1 MDTSTPAATF
11 SPDTVTGFAPDRIPA
26 PRSNGGERRAYLV
39 GGGIASLAAA
49 AFMIRDGDFR
59 GSQITVLESLGT
71 LGGSL
76 DGAGSAAGGYVL
88 RGGRMLESK
97 YLCTFDLFGSIPT
110 LDGGKTVGQEIIDWN
125 ETLQTSAKSRLVRD
139 GAAITAPKFGLC
151 EGDIATLSRVVL
163 EPEGM
168 LGNSTIA
175 DQFAPSFFETDFWIM
190 WCTTFAF
197 QPWHSAV
204 EFKRYLVRFVHMVDG
219 FNRLR
224 GILRTVYNQY
234 DSMVRPLEKWLRD
247 HGVVFR
253 LDTRVT
259 DLDLVERE
267 ELTTICRLRY
277 IHDGIAGTIRVE
289 DDDLVMVTL
298 GSMTEASSLGDMDHA
313 PPPGTVAEGGA
324 WALWRKLAAGRN
336 DFGRPA
342 VFADH
347 VEQSRWVSFTVTLHD
362 LDLLRRIRDMTG
374 NIPGEGGLMTF
385 ADSNWLASI
394 VIPHQPHFLGQPAGV
409 AVFWGYGLAMDRP
422 GNLVA
427 KAMPDCNGREI
438 LTEIL
443 YHLGFDSD
451 MAPVLDA
458 ATCIPCLMPYITS
471 QFLPREHGDRPEVVP
486 SSTRNLAFIGQ
497 FCELPEDVVF
507 TVEYS
512 IRSAQTAVYQLLDL
526 GRTPPPVYHGAFDPR
541 VLFKAFVALHDL

>member
-1 MDTSTPAATF
+1 MESATSAAEFIT
-11 SPDTVTGFAPDRIPA
+11 DTVTEFDPDMISPSHSDR
-26 PRSNGGERRAYLV
+26 GQRRAYLV

-59 GSQITVLESLGT
+59 GSEITVLESLGT

-76 DGAGSAAGGYVL
+76 DGAGSPTTGYVL

-110 LDGGKTVGQEIIDWN
+110 LGGDKTVTQEIIDWN
-125 ETLQTSAKSRLVRD
+125 DALQTSAKSRLVR
-139 GAAITAPKFGLC
+139 GGIAITAPKFGLG
-151 EGDIATLSRVVL
+151 EGDIATLSRLVL

-168 LGNSTIA
+168 LGNTSIA
-175 DQFAPSFFETDFWIM
+175 DQFDPSFFLTDFWLM

-247 HGVVFR
+247 HGVVFV
-253 LDTRVT
+253 LDTAVT
-259 DLDLVERE
+259 DLELVERD
-267 ELTTICRLRY
+267 ELTCVSQIRY
-277 IHDGIAGTIRVE
+277 VRGGKAGAIRVE

-298 GSMTEASSLGDMDHA
+298 GSMTEASSLGDMDH
-313 PPPGTVAEGGA
+313 PPPLGARVENGA
-324 WALWRKLAAGRN
+324 WSLWRKLAADRN
-336 DFGRPA
+336 DFGCPA

-347 VEQSRWVSFTVTLHD
+347 VEQSKWVSFTVTLRD
-362 LDLLRRIRDMTG
+362 PALLHRIHDMTG
-374 NIPGEGGLMTF
+374 NVPGEGGLMTF
-385 ADSNWLASI
+385 VDSNWLASI
-394 VIPHQPHFLGQPAGV
+394 VIPHQPHFLGQPDDV
-409 AVFWGYGLAMDRP
+409 AVFWGYGLAVDRP
-422 GNLVA
+422 GNFVA
-427 KAMPDCNGREI
+427 KPMSACSGREI
-438 LTEIL
+438 LMEIL
-443 YHLGFDSD
+443 RHLGLDSD
-451 MAPVLDA
+451 TDVILDA
-458 ATCIPCLMPYITS
+458 AICIPCMMPYITS
-471 QFLPREHGDRPEVVP
+471 QFMPREHGDRPEVVP
-486 SSTRNLAFIGQ
+486 LGTRNLAFIGQ

-512 IRSAQTAVYQLLDL
+512 IRSAQTAVYELLDL
-526 GRTPPPVYHGAFDPR
+526 GREPPPVYHGAFDPR